1 MKNMIKLPAILLG
14 LLLLLTGITQKAM
27 AQDDD
32 ISLETFYDE
41 LSPYGTWIE
50 DPSYGYVWRPDVD
63 RNDFRPY
70 YTNGRWAMTEYGNT
84 WVSDYDW
91 GWAPFHYGRWVL
103 NDFNDWIWIPDTIW
117 GPAWVSWRTG
127 GGYYGWAPLGPG
139 IDIDVNIGGG
149 FDIPF
154 AWWVFIPQRTIYS
167 NYYPRYYGRNQSIFN
182 RTAYINYTYRRD
194 RHTYYTGPRAD
205 DIRRVTNRNV
215 TVYNVS
221 RSNRPGRTSISNN
234 NLNIYSPRG
243 GRSGNNSNGGRPD
256 QPNRNNAGNVRPGQP
271 GRGNPVR
278 GNDQGQR
285 PDQPG
290 RNNTV
295 RGNDQGQRPDQP
307 GRNNTVRGNDQGQR
321 PDQPGRNNTVRGND
335 QGQRPDQPGR
345 NNTVRGNDQGQRP
358 DQPGR
363 NNTVRGNDQGQRPDR
378 TAQPQRDDQ
387 QVQEQIRQQRDQ
399 QRQQREGQQRQQQRQ
414 QQEQQKQQQDQ
425 QRQQQDQQ
433 RQQQQRQQQEQQK
446 QQQDQQR
453 QQQQRQQQE
462 QQKQQQDQ
470 QRQQQQRQQQD
481 QQRQQQDQQRQ
492 QRESQQ
498 RSTEGQSSRT
508 GRGTRG

>member
-103 NDFNDWIWIPDTIW
+103 NDFNDWIWIPDTVW

-256 QPNRNNAGNVRPGQP
+256 QPNRNNAGNVRPVQP
-271 GRGNPVR
+271 GRNNPVR

-290 RNNTV
+290 RNNPV

-307 GRNNTVRGNDQGQR
+307 GRNNPVRGNDQGQR
-321 PDQPGRNNTVRGND
+321 PDQPGRNNPVRGND

-345 NNTVRGNDQGQRP
+345 NNP
-358 DQPGR
+358 
-363 NNTVRGNDQGQRPDR
+363 VRGNDQGQRPDR

-399 QRQQREGQQRQQQRQ
+399 QRQQREGQQRQQQ
-414 QQEQQKQQQDQ
+414 
-425 QRQQQDQQ
+425 
-433 RQQQQRQQQEQQK
+433 
-446 QQQDQQR
+446 
-453 QQQQRQQQE
+453 
-462 QQKQQQDQ
+462 DQ

-481 QQRQQQDQQRQ
+481 QQKQQQDQQRQQQQRQQQDQQRQ